1 MSEAGRPTAVARG
14 RPLVSHGPP
23 DLGTDDSPA
32 GAACRNVSHLFSV
45 HPSDPG
51 SVIRRMFALL
61 ATTMLKFHA
70 PAGQSDLEREVDSI
84 MGDSESPRPCFIWQ
98 CCCASAHTRE
108 EGTRGKRRNVL
119 ELGQGQWRRCCQTQQ
134 WLAAASSGWR
144 REHAVLSAHTILAC
158 SRPDPLRFPSWAV
171 ASGSSPSMR
180 TSIGEANDRSVTMKY
195 NVQGMLA

>member
-1 MSEAGRPTAVARG
+1 MSGKNKKPSEIERKVMSRAGKPTAVARG
-14 RPLVSHGPP
+14 RPLVSHGPR
-23 DLGTDDSPA
+23 DLGTDNAPA
-32 GAACRNVSHLFSV
+32 GAACRNGSHLFSV

-119 ELGQGQWRRCCQTQQ
+119 ELGQGQWRRC
-134 WLAAASSGWR
+134 
-144 REHAVLSAHTILAC
+144 
-158 SRPDPLRFPSWAV
+158 
-171 ASGSSPSMR
+171 
-180 TSIGEANDRSVTMKY
+180 
-195 NVQGMLA
+195 